1 MNVVL
6 PDVLL
11 DERDLSVGVPVAVDG
26 KVADLVSSI
35 TFNLIIEDVQV
46 VNLHFMI
53 LAILLVHALPDLVGA
68 GHLEGTAELLEGP
81 GAGNFFPVEL
91 TIIEDL
97 VLAQILL
104 LEVSEAVGLNVA
116 LESELTDIVMALA
129 SHDLTGTR
137 LKAQPGHLVSLTILL
152 VVADPHGVA
161 LELIWLGHEIV
172 GRGDAHRVRHL
183 VPHHWHVHYGSL
195 HAHHH
200 LRLLHHHLGL
210 LHHHLGLLHH
220 HLGLLLHHL
229 GLRLWLLASCGVYF

>member
-6 PDVLL
+6 PNVLF

-81 GAGNFFPVEL
+81 GAGNFFPIEL

-104 LEVSEAVGLNVA
+104 LEVSEAVGLNEA

-129 SHDLTGTR
+129 SHDLTGAR
-137 LKAQPGHLVSLTILL
+137 LKAQPGHLVALTILL

-172 GRGDAHRVRHL
+172 GRGDACGVWHL
-183 VPHHWHVHYGSL
+183 IAHHWDVHYGGL

-200 LRLLHHHLGL
+200 LGL
-210 LHHHLGLLHH
+210 W
-220 HLGLLLHHL
+220 
-229 GLRLWLLASCGVYF
+229 LWLLVSYGGYF